1 MARES
6 FPLVAR
12 ANQFARDVVRG
23 KVPAS
28 RWVNLACQRHLDDL
42 VSSRSASFKYK
53 FDSAK
58 AEKKLRLIQLL
69 PHTKGEWAYKR
80 QLVTLEPWQL
90 FGLACTFGW
99 VKKKTGF
106 RRFRESYWE
115 VPRKNGKALAID
127 TPVATPNGWK
137 RHGDLRAG
145 DIVFAADGNPQRV
158 LAVTEHY
165 AGPCMELRLSDG
177 ETIVAHER
185 HEWVTQRTWYTK
197 RPKGSRAPLP
207 TVETRE
213 IAETLRG
220 GARGDFV
227 HRIALAGALQLPEAK
242 LPVPPYVLGAW
253 LGDGHSRSANITSAD
268 PGIPEEIRRSGVPC
282 IEVAR
287 FRNETKLYR
296 LSDGDRSQ
304 KARNKCVAARLRQLG
319 LLWPNHKHIPAQYL
333 RASFDQRLE
342 LLRGLIDTDG
352 YVSVQGQVVFGTIS
366 AHLADDVME
375 LLRSLG
381 MKPSMRMDRA
391 SLNGKDCGANY
402 EIQFWPPDG
411 LSVAHLERKRSR
423 QLAPHGKKRR
433 SASRTVVSATPV
445 GDQVVNC
452 IQVETGVYLAG
463 RGMVL
468 THNSVIAAGVG
479 IAMFTADDEFGAEVY
494 CGATTERQAWEVFRP
509 ARLMVKRSPMLVEH
523 LGIEVNAQALNR
535 PEDGSRFEPIIG
547 NPGDG
552 ASPSCAIEDEY
563 HEHDTNAQYETMITG
578 MGARRQPLMFI
589 ITTSGANIEGPCYD
603 KRRQVIEMLEGTV
616 PDDELFGWI
625 WTIDEGDDW
634 TDPRVLAKANPNIGV
649 SVYQEYLESQQQR
662 AIKSAR
668 FTNTF
673 KTKHLNVWTS
683 AKTGYFNLED
693 WKACEDRT
701 LTLEQFEGQDC
712 VLALDMARKLDLNS
726 MARLLWRDIDGRR
739 HYFCVAPRFWV
750 PEDTVRT
757 TENRRMAERY
767 QAWVN
772 QGFLLETDGAEIDY
786 RDILEEA
793 KDANRVCPV
802 QCTPLDPHGAT
813 NLSHQLEDEG
823 LTPVTIVQNYT
834 NMSDPM
840 KELEAAIT
848 SGRFHHDGNPIMT
861 WCVSNV
867 IGKNLPG
874 NDDVVR
880 PIKQGNDN
888 KIDGAVALI
897 MAIGRAMLAD
907 RVNSESIYDQG
918 VGV

>member
-1 MARES
+1 MATNFPRVEQGLKFARE
-6 FPLVAR
+6 
-12 ANQFARDVVRG
+12 VVRG
-23 KVPAS
+23 KRAACRYVQ
-28 RWVNLACQRHLDDL
+28 LACKRHLDDL
-42 VSSRSASFKYK
+42 AASRKKDFRWK
-53 FDSAK
+53 FDPEA
-58 AEKKLRLIQLL
+58 AERKLELIELL
-69 PHTKGEWAYKR
+69 PHTKGEWAFKG
-80 QLVTLEPWQL
+80 QSVTLEPWQK
-90 FGLACTFGW
+90 FGLMATFGW
-99 VKKKTGF
+99 LNKRTGK

-115 VPRKNGKALAID
+115 VPRKNGK
-127 TPVATPNGWK
+127 
-137 RHGDLRAG
+137 
-145 DIVFAADGNPQRV
+145 
-158 LAVTEHY
+158 
-165 AGPCMELRLSDG
+165 
-177 ETIVAHER
+177 
-185 HEWVTQRTWYTK
+185 
-197 RPKGSRAPLP
+197 
-207 TVETRE
+207 
-213 IAETLRG
+213 
-220 GARGDFV
+220 
-227 HRIALAGALQLPEAK
+227 
-242 LPVPPYVLGAW
+242 
-253 LGDGHSRSANITSAD
+253 
-268 PGIPEEIRRSGVPC
+268 
-282 IEVAR
+282 
-287 FRNETKLYR
+287 
-296 LSDGDRSQ
+296 
-304 KARNKCVAARLRQLG
+304 
-319 LLWPNHKHIPAQYL
+319 
-333 RASFDQRLE
+333 
-342 LLRGLIDTDG
+342 
-352 YVSVQGQVVFGTIS
+352 
-366 AHLADDVME
+366 
-375 LLRSLG
+375 
-381 MKPSMRMDRA
+381 
-391 SLNGKDCGANY
+391 
-402 EIQFWPPDG
+402 
-411 LSVAHLERKRSR
+411 
-423 QLAPHGKKRR
+423 
-433 SASRTVVSATPV
+433 
-445 GDQVVNC
+445 
-452 IQVETGVYLAG
+452 
-463 RGMVL
+463 
-468 THNSVIAAGVG
+468 SVIAAGVG
-479 IAMFTADDEFGAEVY
+479 IGMFVLDDEFGAEVY
-494 CGATTERQAWEVFRP
+494 SGATSEKQAWEVFRP
-509 ARLMVKRSPMLVEH
+509 AQLMVKRSPMLIESA
-523 LGIEVNAQALNR
+523 GIEVNASNMNKPA
-535 PEDGSRFEPIIG
+535 DGSRFEPIIG

-552 ASPSCAIEDEY
+552 ASPSCAIVDEY
-563 HEHDTNAQYETMITG
+563 HEHDSAALYETMLTG

-589 ITTSGANIEGPCYD
+589 ITTAGANIEGPCFD

>member
-23 KVPAS
+23 KVLAC
-28 RWVNLACQRHLDDL
+28 RWVKLACQRHLDDI
-42 VSSRSASFKYK
+42 VASKSASFKYK
-53 FDSAK
+53 FDPAK

-115 VPRKNGKALAID
+115 VPRKNGK
-127 TPVATPNGWK
+127 
-137 RHGDLRAG
+137 
-145 DIVFAADGNPQRV
+145 
-158 LAVTEHY
+158 
-165 AGPCMELRLSDG
+165 
-177 ETIVAHER
+177 
-185 HEWVTQRTWYTK
+185 
-197 RPKGSRAPLP
+197 
-207 TVETRE
+207 
-213 IAETLRG
+213 
-220 GARGDFV
+220 
-227 HRIALAGALQLPEAK
+227 
-242 LPVPPYVLGAW
+242 
-253 LGDGHSRSANITSAD
+253 
-268 PGIPEEIRRSGVPC
+268 
-282 IEVAR
+282 
-287 FRNETKLYR
+287 
-296 LSDGDRSQ
+296 
-304 KARNKCVAARLRQLG
+304 
-319 LLWPNHKHIPAQYL
+319 
-333 RASFDQRLE
+333 
-342 LLRGLIDTDG
+342 
-352 YVSVQGQVVFGTIS
+352 
-366 AHLADDVME
+366 
-375 LLRSLG
+375 
-381 MKPSMRMDRA
+381 
-391 SLNGKDCGANY
+391 
-402 EIQFWPPDG
+402 
-411 LSVAHLERKRSR
+411 
-423 QLAPHGKKRR
+423 
-433 SASRTVVSATPV
+433 
-445 GDQVVNC
+445 
-452 IQVETGVYLAG
+452 
-463 RGMVL
+463 
-468 THNSVIAAGVG
+468 SVIAAGVG

-578 MGARRQPLMFI
+578 MGARRQPLMFV

-634 TDPRVLAKANPNIGV
+634 TDPRVLAKANPNIGI

-683 AKTGYFNLED
+683 AKAGYFNLED
-693 WKACEDRT
+693 WKACEDRS

-750 PEDTVRT
+750 PEDTVRN

-793 KDANRVCPV
+793 KDASRVCPV

-861 WCVSNV
+861 WCISNV

-897 MAIGRAMLAD
+897 MAVGRAMLAD

>member
-23 KVPAS
+23 KVLAC
-28 RWVNLACQRHLDDL
+28 RWVKLACQRHLDDL
-42 VSSRSASFKYK
+42 AASRSASFKYK
-53 FDSAK
+53 FDSSK

-80 QLVTLEPWQL
+80 QLVSLEPWQL

-115 VPRKNGKALAID
+115 VPRKNGK
-127 TPVATPNGWK
+127 
-137 RHGDLRAG
+137 
-145 DIVFAADGNPQRV
+145 
-158 LAVTEHY
+158 
-165 AGPCMELRLSDG
+165 
-177 ETIVAHER
+177 
-185 HEWVTQRTWYTK
+185 
-197 RPKGSRAPLP
+197 
-207 TVETRE
+207 
-213 IAETLRG
+213 
-220 GARGDFV
+220 
-227 HRIALAGALQLPEAK
+227 
-242 LPVPPYVLGAW
+242 
-253 LGDGHSRSANITSAD
+253 
-268 PGIPEEIRRSGVPC
+268 
-282 IEVAR
+282 
-287 FRNETKLYR
+287 
-296 LSDGDRSQ
+296 
-304 KARNKCVAARLRQLG
+304 
-319 LLWPNHKHIPAQYL
+319 
-333 RASFDQRLE
+333 
-342 LLRGLIDTDG
+342 
-352 YVSVQGQVVFGTIS
+352 
-366 AHLADDVME
+366 
-375 LLRSLG
+375 
-381 MKPSMRMDRA
+381 
-391 SLNGKDCGANY
+391 
-402 EIQFWPPDG
+402 
-411 LSVAHLERKRSR
+411 
-423 QLAPHGKKRR
+423 
-433 SASRTVVSATPV
+433 
-445 GDQVVNC
+445 
-452 IQVETGVYLAG
+452 
-463 RGMVL
+463 
-468 THNSVIAAGVG
+468 SVIAAGVG

-509 ARLMVKRSPMLVEH
+509 ARLMVSRSPMLIEH

-552 ASPSCAIEDEY
+552 ASPSCAIKDEY
-563 HEHDTNAQYETMITG
+563 HEDDTNVQYETMLTG

-589 ITTSGANIEGPCYD
+589 ITTSGSNIEGPCYD

-625 WTIDEGDDW
+625 WTIDDGDDW
-634 TDPRVLAKANPNIGV
+634 TDPRVLAKANPNIGI

-662 AIKSAR
+662 AINSAR

-683 AKTGYFNLED
+683 AKAGYFNLEA
-693 WKACEDRT
+693 WKACEDRS
-701 LTLEQFEGQDC
+701 LMLDQFEGQDS

-726 MARLLWRDIDGRR
+726 MARLFWRDIDGRR
-739 HYFCVAPRFWV
+739 HYFSVAPRFWV
-750 PEDTVRT
+750 PEDTVRNT
-757 TENRRMAERY
+757 DNRRMAERY

-772 QGFLLETDGAEIDY
+772 QGYLLETDGAEIDY

-793 KDANRVCPV
+793 KDANRLCPV

-813 NLSHQLEDEG
+813 NLSHQLDDEG
-823 LTPVTIVQNYT
+823 LTPVTVVQNYT

-840 KELEAAIT
+840 KELEAAI
-848 SGRFHHDGNPIMT
+848 SAGRFHHDGNPIMT

-907 RVNSESIYDQG
+907 RVDSGSIYDQG

>member
-1 MARES
+1 MPRES

-12 ANQFARDVVRG
+12 ANQFARDVARG
-23 KVPAS
+23 KILAC
-28 RWVNLACQRHLDDL
+28 RWVKLACQRHLDDL
-42 VSSRSASFKYK
+42 VASKSATFKYK
-53 FDSAK
+53 FDPAK
-58 AEKKLRLIQLL
+58 AEKKLRLIELL

-115 VPRKNGKALAID
+115 VPRKNGK
-127 TPVATPNGWK
+127 
-137 RHGDLRAG
+137 
-145 DIVFAADGNPQRV
+145 
-158 LAVTEHY
+158 
-165 AGPCMELRLSDG
+165 
-177 ETIVAHER
+177 
-185 HEWVTQRTWYTK
+185 
-197 RPKGSRAPLP
+197 
-207 TVETRE
+207 
-213 IAETLRG
+213 
-220 GARGDFV
+220 
-227 HRIALAGALQLPEAK
+227 
-242 LPVPPYVLGAW
+242 
-253 LGDGHSRSANITSAD
+253 
-268 PGIPEEIRRSGVPC
+268 
-282 IEVAR
+282 
-287 FRNETKLYR
+287 
-296 LSDGDRSQ
+296 
-304 KARNKCVAARLRQLG
+304 
-319 LLWPNHKHIPAQYL
+319 
-333 RASFDQRLE
+333 
-342 LLRGLIDTDG
+342 
-352 YVSVQGQVVFGTIS
+352 
-366 AHLADDVME
+366 
-375 LLRSLG
+375 
-381 MKPSMRMDRA
+381 
-391 SLNGKDCGANY
+391 
-402 EIQFWPPDG
+402 
-411 LSVAHLERKRSR
+411 
-423 QLAPHGKKRR
+423 
-433 SASRTVVSATPV
+433 
-445 GDQVVNC
+445 
-452 IQVETGVYLAG
+452 
-463 RGMVL
+463 
-468 THNSVIAAGVG
+468 SVIAAGVG

-509 ARLMVKRSPMLVEH
+509 ARLMVKRSPMLIEH

-563 HEHDTNAQYETMITG
+563 HEHDTNAQYETMLTG
-578 MGARRQPLMFI
+578 MGARRQPLMFV
-589 ITTSGANIEGPCYD
+589 ITTAGSNIEGPCYD

-634 TDPRVLAKANPNIGV
+634 TDPRILAKANPNIGI

-683 AKTGYFNLED
+683 AKAGYFNLED
-693 WKACEDRT
+693 WRACEDAT
-701 LTLEQFEGQDC
+701 LSLERFEGQDC

-726 MARLLWRDIDGRR
+726 MARLFWQDVEGRR

-750 PEDTVRT
+750 PEDTVRS

-772 QGFLLETDGAEIDY
+772 QGLLIETAGAEIDY

-793 KDANRVCPV
+793 KEANRLCPV
-802 QCTPLDPHGAT
+802 LCTPLDPHGAT
-813 NLSHQLEDEG
+813 NLSHQLDDEG

-848 SGRFHHDGNPIMT
+848 GGRFHHDGNPIMT
-861 WCVSNV
+861 WCISNV

-880 PIKQGNDN
+880 PVKQGNDN

-897 MAIGRAMLAD
+897 MAVGRAMLAN
-907 RVNSESIYDQG
+907 RVDAESIYDQG
-918 VGV
+918 VSV